1 MFNVAKSSKAGENV
15 SENGNIFANKRC
27 QCQYRLSQDDNI
39 DLPEFVNFVNG
50 E

>member
-1 MFNVAKSSKAGENV
+1 MFDAAKASKAGKNV
-15 SENGNIFANKRC
+15 SGNGNIFANKRC

-39 DLPEFVNFVNG
+39 DLQEFVNFVNG